1 MSNKL
6 KGLTFEANEPAFL
19 RRLRGEASSG
29 RDPARHER
37 PVARPK
43 RAKGEDEDDAPTYV
57 LEDGNE
63 SLSKAEYEAL
73 IAGKDADQELG
84 VEGAASGKKGDADD
98 AEKEEASKQPSK
110 HQSIEVGAVSKK
122 RKAVKVVQTS
132 DGEDD
137 ADAKPKKA
145 VKKPKKKAKAVKLS
159 FGDDEG

>member
-19 RRLRGEASSG
+19 RRLRGEATSG
-29 RDPARHER
+29 RDASRHER

-43 RAKGEDEDDAPTYV
+43 RAKGDDDDDAPTYV

-73 IAGKDADQELG
+73 IAGKDADQGPG
-84 VEGAASGKKGDADD
+84 VED
-98 AEKEEASKQPSK
+98 AEKEEASTQQSK
-110 HQSIEVGAVSKK
+110 HQLTVVGAVSKK
-122 RKAVKVVQTS
+122 RKAVKVVQAS
-132 DGEDD
+132 DGEED
-137 ADAKPKKA
+137 ADVKPKKA
-145 VKKPKKKAKAVKLS
+145 VKKPKKSKAVKLS